1 LGITVKLDGNSSVS
15 GRAVTP
21 RDHSCERQFVA
32 ESASAMRTVS
42 SIGRSDGMF
51 VSITTT
57 TAVALVVQPADAH
70 SVASDVNSA
79 TREGLR
85 LIKRQCSPRARHISQ
100 GFFQPIRS
108 HICAIQGRRRGE
120 KRELGLR

>member
-21 RDHSCERQFVA
+21 RDLSCERQFVA
-32 ESASAMRTVS
+32 ESESAIRTVS
-42 SIGRSDGMF
+42 SIGRSVEMF

-70 SVASDVNSA
+70 SVASKVNSA
-79 TREGLR
+79 AREDCR
-85 LIKRQCSPRARHISQ
+85 LISRQASASKKRVS
-100 GFFQPIRS
+100 
-108 HICAIQGRRRGE
+108 
-120 KRELGLR
+120 